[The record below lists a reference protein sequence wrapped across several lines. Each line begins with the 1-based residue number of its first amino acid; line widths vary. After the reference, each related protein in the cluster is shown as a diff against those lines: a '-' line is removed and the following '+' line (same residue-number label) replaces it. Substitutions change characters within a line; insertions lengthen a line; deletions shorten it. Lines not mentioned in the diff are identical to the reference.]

1 MGTRDL
7 EILARE
13 VLVMNHG
20 LQGMK
25 IRKELINLKETEA
38 SRVFALL
45 SSKRDVVSKGMR
57 I

>member
-7 EILARE
+7 EILAGD

-25 IRKELINLKETEA
+25 IRKELINWKETEA

-57 I
+57 N